1 MGVEGGGVEGGGG
14 GGGCEG
20 EGGEEGEERVERWEH
35 GSVVFGLG
43 LRGRRSLWC

>member
-1 MGVEGGGVEGGGG
+1 MEGCCVESRWVGGGG
-14 GGGCEG
+14 KG